1 MCKQEHLGIRQEAA
15 QPFVEPLRIE
25 SHAQSHVYGALDWC
39 CIRFA
44 QFQVSALREPTLALD
59 TMQAAQDM
67 LTPAVEIDIPFVPKS
82 GASSVRSV
90 AQSLPADTWQPPS
103 SPVHWHQFSSAVHY
117 TNRKDFMLMFL
128 VLPQLRSSFC
138 GAMSRSQA
146 CSSARAQRFRCSSS
160 SRRCRL
166 QPSSAMS
173 SLWL

>member
-1 MCKQEHLGIRQEAA
+1 MRKQEHLGIRQEAA
-15 QPFVEPLRIE
+15 QLLVEPLRIE
-25 SHAQSHVYGALDWC
+25 SHAQSHVYR
-39 CIRFA
+39 IA

-82 GASSVRSV
+82 GASSSVRSV

-103 SPVHWHQFSSAVHY
+103 LPVHCHQFSSAVHY